1 MRGSRSGECSASAL
15 SLREEVSL
23 AFTSLVCTH
32 NPLAQECRWTADL
45 ACQRE
50 RARASLFISIALT
63 VVTMALLALAVFFV
77 RRRWRW
83 LGDAAVTGGGL
94 QHSRRVAWEP
104 PYPSSSS
111 AAAAGQE
118 QASRGTSVRDP
129 PPFSARGMRTWP
141 QLPRDQSSNASTST
155 PWLYVHPSS
164 PSPRGRVRLRTI
176 ESVEE
181 FEAYMAAS
189 MQQQS
194 STSIS
199 EEGSS
204 PSPGRRA
211 APPGMARAST
221 IE

>member
-1 MRGSRSGECSASAL
+1 MDPVGVP
-15 SLREEVSL
+15 EE
-23 AFTSLVCTH
+23 A
-32 NPLAQECRWTADL
+32 
-45 ACQRE
+45 E
-50 RARASLFISIALT
+50 RSLFVHRLALT

-94 QHSRRVAWEP
+94 QHSRRVAGAAVSLFLF
-104 PYPSSSS
+104 SSSRRTG
-111 AAAAGQE
+111 AGVSWDVSHAIRRRFQRVGCE
-118 QASRGTSVRDP
+118 RGRSCRAP
-129 PPFSARGMRTWP
+129 
-141 QLPRDQSSNASTST
+141 SSNASTST